1 VVRWSEYPA
10 EQFSIV
16 DFQSLIFLEWGIR
29 GEAGES
35 AVGGADFALC
45 GFFSRDGERIALWY
59 DRRLMGGEL
68 LPIAFGNWKIRSEAW
83 FYSA

>member
-59 DRRLMGGEL
+59 DRRLMGGGTAADRLREL
-68 LPIAFGNWKIRSEAW
+68 ENPE
-83 FYSA
+83 